1 MNDLS
6 VDKNVLTYLQEFG
19 LNDKEIV
26 IYLSLLK
33 YGPNTIMDLARK
45 TGIKRSTTH
54 NNVEEL
60 IKKGLVSQTN
70 YGERRM
76 VIAEDPDKLKF
87 LLEQRKWEVS
97 KLERNM
103 DGIVNSIY
111 EMVPKARENTFS
123 EVKFYQGE
131 KGFKE
136 VCQRSLDKAKGEIL
150 FISNLNE
157 WYKVYTKEYDE
168 QHYVPT
174 RIKKKLKLRMLA
186 IESDLT
192 VGMKKND
199 NKVNRETR
207 FMKKDNN
214 FNSTIIIYNNEVSI
228 MTSSEPYTA
237 ILIQDKEVYQT
248 FLSIFKTVWES
259 AA

>member
-1 MNDLS
+1 MKDLS

-103 DGIVNSIY
+103 DGIVEEIYNSIPKAKENTNVEVKYYNELKDIRSVY
-111 EMVPKARENTFS
+111 EETLTANEVYSYVNLDKYYEIFPDPIGLQQKALKSNIKREVYDIVVDTPKAREVKKKDLKRYQ
-123 EVKFYQGE
+123 VKF
-131 KGFKE
+131 
-136 VCQRSLDKAKGEIL
+136 I
-150 FISNLNE
+150 
-157 WYKVYTKEYDE
+157 
-168 QHYVPT
+168 
-174 RIKKKLKLRMLA
+174 
-186 IESDLT
+186 
-192 VGMKKND
+192 
-199 NKVNRETR
+199 
-207 FMKKDNN
+207 
-214 FNSTIIIYNNEVSI
+214 
-228 MTSSEPYTA
+228 SSEDRSTGFDFLIFNNRVAMIQLDIEKPLA
-237 ILIQDKEVYQT
+237 ILIYSVNLAEALKS
-248 FLSIFKTVWES
+248 FHKTIWKLLPEK
-259 AA
+259 